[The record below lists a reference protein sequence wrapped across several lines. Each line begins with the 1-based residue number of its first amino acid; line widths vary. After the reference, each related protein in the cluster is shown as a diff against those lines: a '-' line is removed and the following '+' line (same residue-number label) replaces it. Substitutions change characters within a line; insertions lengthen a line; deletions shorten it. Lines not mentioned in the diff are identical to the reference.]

1 MKKTILS
8 LLILCMAS
16 YLLCACGEETPLL
29 TVEDYKLDAEN
40 GSTSRGVKIGD
51 NAEAFRAAYQDDMI
65 FSSVTETAS
74 ATGSSPEEDPDAET
88 DSSADHE
95 TDQVSDTSAET
106 AYQFLSMDE
115 ISFDTVQ
122 SIILPTFFIDGQ
134 PLDMEL
140 FCEENEIEQSHLLA
154 FLTDES
160 YLANHRVVYRYLIFT
175 WEDGVIT
182 DIRSESMDYNQD
194 GSYYEAN

>member
-1 MKKTILS
+1 MKKTIVS
-8 LLILCMAS
+8 LLILCLAS

-29 TVEDYKLDAEN
+29 TLEDYKLDAEN

-51 NAEAFRAAYQDDMI
+51 DAGTFRAAYQDYMI
-65 FSSVTETAS
+65 FSAVT
-74 ATGSSPEEDPDAET
+74 
-88 DSSADHE
+88 
-95 TDQVSDTSAET
+95 DTTSET
-106 AYQFLSMDE
+106 AYQFLAMDE
-115 ISFDTVQ
+115 IPFDTVET
-122 SIILPTFFIDGQ
+122 IILPTFFVDGQ

-140 FCEENEIEQSHLLA
+140 FCEENEIEQSDLLS

-160 YLANHRVVYRYLIFT
+160 YLANHKVVYRYLTFT
-175 WEDGVIT
+175 WEEGVIT